1 MKNWILFLSLITGLL
16 LLSGGTARASD
27 PILNKQDAEYIFGLN
42 RGEWEAYAKRMIHP
56 NGWKTQLAPH
66 DTGTQVAS
74 FDSNTGMGLSIQP
87 LYDNNNSPPTILIV
101 GSYYPL
107 GSLPTF
113 TEDFKIDL
121 EKQAEQ
127 DLGLAYSVRAL
138 QSNISTLDGI
148 ELWVTKK

>member
-1 MKNWILFLSLITGLL
+1 
-16 LLSGGTARASD
+16 
-27 PILNKQDAEYIFGLN
+27 
-42 RGEWEAYAKRMIHP
+42 
-56 NGWKTQLAPH
+56 
-66 DTGTQVAS
+66 
-74 FDSNTGMGLSIQP
+74 MGLSIQP
-87 LYDNNNSPPTILIV
+87 MYDNDNSPPPILII

-127 DLGLAYSVRAL
+127 DLGPAYSVRAL